1 MLSTKQRS
9 ERLTIWVVLEFPL
22 LHRKDAR
29 CDLQVRA
36 VAIFLVNMSKN
47 SINSV
52 SKCLRT
58 YCFCTMRPF
67 YFLFYIVRTRE
78 GKNYKKKDT
87 EYNGLR
93 SGT

>member
-36 VAIFLVNMSKN
+36 VAIFLVNMSKKFN
-47 SINSV
+47 QFSV
-52 SKCLRT
+52 QMSSNIL
-58 YCFCTMRPF
+58 
-67 YFLFYIVRTRE
+67 FLYYETVLFSLLYSSYARGE
-78 GKNYKKKDT
+78 K
-87 EYNGLR
+87 L
-93 SGT
+93 